1 MGPSPDGCGQLLR
14 PMAALLDLKHFAD
27 QRAARENPRLPRAAL
42 TLLAELVRTGEARAC
57 DLAGARVVA
66 ASVVSRQL
74 AQLERAELISRRPD
88 PDDGRVS
95 LLRATPAGERA
106 IAEQEQR
113 QAQWLCRALG
123 GWSDAEVR
131 RLAGL
136 LEGMTADIRRAAQEE
151 GEGAQ

>member
-1 MGPSPDGCGQLLR
+1 MGPSPDDCGQLLR
-14 PMAALLDLKHFAD
+14 PMTALLDLKHFAD

-42 TLLAELVRTGEARAC
+42 TVLAELVRTGGARAC
-57 DLAGARVVA
+57 DLASARVVA

-95 LLRATPAGERA
+95 LLRATPAGERV
-106 IAEQEQR
+106 IADQEQR
-113 QAQWLCRALG
+113 QAQWLCRALE

-151 GEGAQ
+151 GEGAK